1 MATHPYQG
9 EDEDE
14 LTFEKGAV
22 IAVIPYDDPEDE
34 VGMTVKSRVLAN
46 VWICLTLSQP
56 FLKFDKHFRYR
67 VV

>member
-14 LTFEKGAV
+14 LTFEKGAI

-34 VGMTVKSRVLAN
+34 VGMAVKSRVLAN
-46 VWICLTLSQP
+46 VWICL
-56 FLKFDKHFRYR
+56 R
-67 VV
+67 VKALCPTGKKVEFSEI